1 MGRREREKKRR
12 YKQLALKVTHQQTTM
27 ATFTARKKILKE
39 KGVSP
44 DSFEE
49 SVAQALFDLEATSAE
64 LKGDLIDLY
73 IMSAKEVDIS
83 GGRKAVIIHVP
94 FRLRKGF
101 MKIQE
106 RLVRELEKK
115 FSGKHVV
122 IVAHRKIMKPPK
134 SGYSLARSRSRSL
147 TAVHE
152 ALLSDVC
159 YPTEIVGKRTRFG
172 ADGSKVLKAYL
183 DPKEKNSTEAKLETF
198 SAVYKALT
206 GKDVFFEYPIE
217 S

>member
-1 MGRREREKKRR
+1 MGALRVSVWFRRRKGDC
-12 YKQLALKVTHQQTTM
+12 AM
-27 ATFTARKKILKE
+27 ATFTARKKIMKE
-39 KGVSP
+39 KGISP
-44 DSFEE
+44 DVFEE

-64 LKGDLIDLY
+64 LKGDLRDLY
-73 IMSAKEVDIS
+73 IISAKEVDVQGS
-83 GGRKAVIIHVP
+83 RKAIVIQVP

-101 MKIQE
+101 QKIQE
-106 RLVRELEKK
+106 RLVSELEKK

-134 SGYSLARSRSRSL
+134 TGYSLARPRSRTL

-152 ALLSDVC
+152 ALLNDVC

-172 ADGSKVLKAYL
+172 ADGSRVLKVFL
-183 DPKEKNSTEAKLETF
+183 DAKDKNLTENKLDTF

-206 GKDVFFEYPIE
+206 GKDVFFEC
-217 S
+217 

>member
-1 MGRREREKKRR
+1 MVLV
-12 YKQLALKVTHQQTTM
+12 LANRVLQ
-27 ATFTARKKILKE
+27 E

-49 SVAQALFDLEATSAE
+49 SVAQALFDLEATSVE
-64 LKGDLIDLY
+64 LKGDLRDLY
-73 IMSAKEVDIS
+73 IMSAKEVDTS
-83 GGRKAVIIHVP
+83 SGRKAVIIHVP

-101 MKIQE
+101 QKIQE

-152 ALLSDVC
+152 ALLNDVC
-159 YPTEIVGKRTRFG
+159 YPTEIVGKRTRFAG
-172 ADGSKVLKAYL
+172 DGSKVIKAFL
-183 DPKEKNSTEAKLETF
+183 DPKEKNSTESKLETY
-198 SAVYKALT
+198 SAVYKSLT
-206 GKDVFFEYPIE
+206 GKDVYFEYPVQE

>member
-1 MGRREREKKRR
+1 MGHIENN
-12 YKQLALKVTHQQTTM
+12 M
-27 ATFTARKKILKE
+27 ATFTARKKILKD

-64 LKGDLIDLY
+64 LKGDLRDLY
-73 IMSAKEVDIS
+73 IMSAKEVDTS
-83 GGRKAVIIHVP
+83 GGRKAVVIHVP

-101 MKIQE
+101 QKIQD

-152 ALLSDVC
+152 AMLNDVC
-159 YPTEIVGKRTRFG
+159 YPTEIVGKRTRL
-172 ADGSKVLKAYL
+172 APTAPRSSRPSWTPRRRTPPRASSR
-183 DPKEKNSTEAKLETF
+183 PSAPSTRPSLGRT
-198 SAVYKALT
+198 SSSST
-206 GKDVFFEYPIE
+206 Q
-217 S
+217 SRRTR

>member
-1 MGRREREKKRR
+1 MGITKEQRRRFLRR
-12 YKQLALKVTHQQTTM
+12 NHIENNM
-27 ATFTARKKILKE
+27 ATFTARKKILKD

-64 LKGDLIDLY
+64 LKGDLRDLY

-134 SGYSLARSRSRSL
+134 SGYALARSRSRSL

-159 YPTEIVGKRTRFG
+159 YPTDRW
-172 ADGSKVLKAYL
+172 
-183 DPKEKNSTEAKLETF
+183 KENQVRCRRIQGPQGLPRPQGEELH
-198 SAVYKALT
+198 
-206 GKDVFFEYPIE
+206 
-217 S
+217 

>member
-1 MGRREREKKRR
+1 MGITKEQRRRFLRR
-12 YKQLALKVTHQQTTM
+12 NHIENNM
-27 ATFTARKKILKE
+27 ATFTARKKILKD

-64 LKGDLIDLY
+64 LKGDLRDLY

-134 SGYSLARSRSRSL
+134 SGYALARSRSRSL

-206 GKDVFFEYPIE
+206 GKDVFFEYPVQE
-217 S
+217 N

>member
-1 MGRREREKKRR
+1 MGTSGECVWLRRRKGDC
-12 YKQLALKVTHQQTTM
+12 AM
-27 ATFTARKKILKE
+27 ATFTARKKIMKE
-39 KGVSP
+39 KGISP
-44 DSFEE
+44 DVFEE

-64 LKGDLIDLY
+64 LKGDLRDLY
-73 IMSAKEVDIS
+73 IISAKEVDVS
-83 GGRKAVIIHVP
+83 GGRKAIIISVP

-101 MKIQE
+101 QKIQE

-122 IVAHRKIMKPPK
+122 IIAHRKIMKPPK
-134 SGYSLARSRSRSL
+134 SGYSLARPRSRSL

-159 YPTEIVGKRTRFG
+159 YPVEIVGKRTRFG

-183 DPKEKNSTEAKLETF
+183 DKKEKSTLEGKLETF

-206 GKDVFFEYPIE
+206 GKDVWFGFQD
-217 S
+217 

>member
-1 MGRREREKKRR
+1 MGQAREQTAPTRRTAKTDRSI
-12 YKQLALKVTHQQTTM
+12 M

-64 LKGDLIDLY
+64 LKGDLRDLY
-73 IMSAKEVDIS
+73 IMSAKEVDVS
-83 GGRKAVIIHVP
+83 GGRKAVVIHIP

-101 MKIQE
+101 QKISE
-106 RLVRELEKK
+106 RLVRELEQKL
-115 FSGKHVV
+115 SGKHVV
-122 IVAHRKIMKPPK
+122 LVAQRKLSKPPK
-134 SGYSLARSRSRSL
+134 SGYSLARPRSRSL

-152 ALLSDVC
+152 SLLNDVC
-159 YPTEIVGKRTRFG
+159 YPTEIVGKRTRFA
-172 ADGSKVLKAYL
+172 ADGTKTMICYL
-183 DPKEKNSTEAKLETF
+183 DKKEKSTLEGKLETF

-206 GKDVFFEYPIE
+206 GKDVWFGFQD
-217 S
+217 

>member
-1 MGRREREKKRR
+1 MGITKEQRRRFLRR
-12 YKQLALKVTHQQTTM
+12 NHIENNM
-27 ATFTARKKILKE
+27 ATFTARKKILKD

-64 LKGDLIDLY
+64 LKGDLRDLY

-83 GGRKAVIIHVP
+83 G
-94 FRLRKGF
+94 LRKGF
-101 MKIQE
+101 QKIQE

-134 SGYSLARSRSRSL
+134 SGYSLARPRSRSL

-172 ADGSKVLKAYL
+172 ADGSKVLKAFL
-183 DPKEKNSTEAKLETF
+183 DPKEKSSTEAKLETF
-198 SAVYKALT
+198 SAVYKSLT
-206 GKDVFFEYPIE
+206 GKDVYFEYPIE

>member
-1 MGRREREKKRR
+1 
-12 YKQLALKVTHQQTTM
+12 
-27 ATFTARKKILKE
+27 
-39 KGVSP
+39 
-44 DSFEE
+44 
-49 SVAQALFDLEATSAE
+49 
-64 LKGDLIDLY
+64 
-73 IMSAKEVDIS
+73 MSAKEVDIS

-172 ADGSKVLKAYL
+172 ADRSKVLKAYL